1 MAIDKTQTESPADA
15 PATEAPAPVAAA
27 PAAGERKGKQLS
39 ATVTP
44 EFFAAF
50 TDLKWDL
57 RKDVPAMLREAAED
71 YLAKH
76 KAPAP
81 TAK

>member
-1 MAIDKTQTESPADA
+1 MAIDKNTTPDSDVAAAAAD
-15 PATEAPAPVAAA
+15 TAPAPVVAA

-71 YLAKH
+71 YLTKH
-76 KAPAP
+76 KS
-81 TAK
+81 

>member
-1 MAIDKTQTESPADA
+1 MAVDKTQTESPAVAPDA
-15 PATEAPAPVAAA
+15 ETQPAPVAA
-27 PAAGERKGKQLS
+27 PAATERKGKQLS

-76 KAPAP
+76 K

>member
-1 MAIDKTQTESPADA
+1 MATTDKIAQDAANAVEQENLVSPAT
-15 PATEAPAPVAAA
+15 PAAPVT
-27 PAAGERKGKQLS
+27 GERKGKQLS

-76 KAPAP
+76 KA
-81 TAK
+81 TK

>member
-1 MAIDKTQTESPADA
+1 MAIDKTQTESSTVAPDA
-15 PATEAPAPVAAA
+15 EAPAPVVAA

-76 KAPAP
+76 K

>member
-1 MAIDKTQTESPADA
+1 MATNDKAVQAETPAVET
-15 PATEAPAPVAAA
+15 PA
-27 PAAGERKGKQLS
+27 PAAVERKGKQLS

-57 RKDVPAMLREAAED
+57 RKDVPAMLREAAEE

-76 KAPAP
+76 KASKSEA
-81 TAK
+81 TDAK

>member
-1 MAIDKTQTESPADA
+1 MAVDKTQTESPADA
-15 PATEAPAPVAAA
+15 PAPVVAA

-76 KAPAP
+76 K
-81 TAK
+81 K

>member
-1 MAIDKTQTESPADA
+1 MAIEKTSSPNAPVAEVPAD
-15 PATEAPAPVAAA
+15 TAPAPVVAA

-71 YLAKH
+71 YLSKH
-76 KAPAP
+76 KS
-81 TAK
+81 AK

>member
-1 MAIDKTQTESPADA
+1 MAIDKTQTESPAA
-15 PATEAPAPVAAA
+15 VEAQAPVAAAEA

-71 YLAKH
+71 YLTKH
-76 KAPAP
+76 K
-81 TAK
+81 TTK

>member
-1 MAIDKTQTESPADA
+1 MALEKNTIPDSDVAA
-15 PATEAPAPVAAA
+15 AAAATAPAPVVAA
-27 PAAGERKGKQLS
+27 PVAGERKGKQLS

-71 YLAKH
+71 YLTKH
-76 KAPAP
+76 K
-81 TAK
+81 K

>member
-1 MAIDKTQTESPADA
+1 M
-15 PATEAPAPVAAA
+15 ATEKTSPVEVPAKFDETPNTAAPVAA
-27 PAAGERKGKQLS
+27 PVTGERKGKQLS

-71 YLAKH
+71 YLTKH
-76 KAPAP
+76 KH
-81 TAK
+81 

>member
-1 MAIDKTQTESPADA
+1 MAITEASKTEA
-15 PATEAPAPVAAA
+15 PKAEAPAPAAE
-27 PAAGERKGKQLS
+27 PAKGERKGKQLS

-44 EFFAAF
+44 EFYAEF
-50 TDLKWDL
+50 TDLKWDM
-57 RKDVPAMLREAAED
+57 RKDVPAMLREAAEE

-76 KAPAP
+76 KASKAEA

>member
-15 PATEAPAPVAAA
+15 PATDAPAPVAA

-71 YLAKH
+71 YLTKH
-76 KAPAP
+76 K
-81 TAK
+81 K